1 MTDEHEAMNKQHDP
15 DKERH
20 NPRGDQQNK
29 FRFGNYDLVR
39 RIDKGG
45 MGEVYL
51 AHQRTAFGREVA
63 IKIIRSDL
71 VHDTTSRQR
80 FLREAEVNAH
90 IKHEHILPLFEFG
103 EEQGRL
109 FMVTPYI
116 AGGTLAKRLQ
126 ADPLSLDEVHQLFT
140 ALLQAVIYIHHRG
153 VVHRDLK
160 PSNILLD
167 SEGNNG
173 RVYVRMIDFGIASI
187 AGQAASPPLTT
198 ADTEMGTLAYMA
210 PERFSGIAAPSND
223 IYSLGVILYQ
233 MLTGQL
239 PTDERRIALP
249 QPLEYVV
256 EHCLVSVDQGR
267 FKSAEELLHA
277 FEDAYDYLTADQQEQ
292 DGVAVPPPVPV
303 VSSRIVPVRSSTTR
317 SNSHVRREIRTLHRS
332 DNLPDMPA
340 LPMARPP
347 QPDVFAREDYE
358 SPTTNI
364 DVSQYD
370 GRSYVPATPSSP
382 PDPPT
387 YARKR
392 RRNPLLA
399 LITIL
404 TVVILLVMAGLS
416 LFAFQSITIVS
427 ASVNFGPQVHA
438 INKVFLVKG
447 SVSQST
453 VDVNSAT
460 IPVKTP
466 TLSKIGSQSGTTSQ
480 QCFFGL
486 CRQIVTN
493 DDVNR
498 ISGQLKSSL
507 DAQIAS
513 QIQQQLQKQGA
524 VQVGSTEFTTPS
536 SPTSDP
542 PVGTLSKTVTVTMTE
557 QGQFAYF
564 LRSDAQ
570 SVARSLLNRE
580 VEKLGANYALFSPLT
595 QIGQPVVTNIDSN
608 TGIVSISIAAGG
620 DAVYHFSSAELQ
632 AIPNAL
638 KNIKLKDAIS
648 RLQQRPGV
656 DPTTVSIH
664 LSSGDTM
671 PGDIRQIKIIPIN
684 ATNLPP
690 VQLTPISASP
700 TPTISTTPTSDVTP
714 TPTATSGN

>member
-1 MTDEHEAMNKQHDP
+1 MTDKHEAMNKQDSP

-20 NPRGDQQNK
+20 NPRGDQQDK

-51 AHQRTAFGREVA
+51 ARQRTAFGREVA

-71 VHDTTSRQR
+71 VHDITSRQR

-116 AGGTLAKRLQ
+116 AGGTLARRLQ
-126 ADPLSLDEVHQLFT
+126 AGPLSLDEVHQLFT

-173 RVYVRMIDFGIASI
+173 RVYVRLIDFGIASI

-256 EHCLVSVDQGR
+256 DHCLAPIDQSR
-267 FKSAEELLHA
+267 FKSAEDLLNA
-277 FEDAYDYLTADQQEQ
+277 FEYAYDYLTADQQEQ
-292 DGVAVPPPVPV
+292 DGAAVPPPVPV
-303 VSSRIVPVRSSTTR
+303 ASSRIVPTSTPR
-317 SNSHVRREIRTLHRS
+317 PNGHVRREIRTLHRS
-332 DNLPDMPA
+332 DNLPDMPD
-340 LPMARPP
+340 LPMIRPS
-347 QPDVFAREDYE
+347 QPDAFAREDYE
-358 SPTTNI
+358 SPTMNI
-364 DVSQYD
+364 DVSQHNSQS
-370 GRSYVPATPSSP
+370 RVPTAPSSLLG
-382 PDPPT
+382 T
-387 YARKR
+387 SAHARKR

-404 TVVILLVMAGLS
+404 TAIILLVIAGLS
-416 LFAFQSITIVS
+416 LFTFQSITIVS
-427 ASVNFGPQVHA
+427 ANVNFSPQVHA
-438 INKVFLVKG
+438 INKVFPIKG

-460 IPVKTP
+460 IPVKTGS
-466 TLSKIGSQSGTTSQ
+466 LSKSGSQTGETSQ
-480 QCFFGL
+480 QCFFTL
-486 CRQIVTN
+486 CRHFVTS

-498 ISGQLKSSL
+498 IEGQLKQSL
-507 DAQIAS
+507 DTQIS
-513 QIQQQLQKQGA
+513 TQIQQKLQAQGA
-524 VQVGSTEFTTPS
+524 VQVSSAEFITTS
-536 SPTSDP
+536 VTSDP
-542 PVGTLSKTVTVTMTE
+542 PIGTESKTVTVTMTE

-564 LRSDAQ
+564 LKQDAQ
-570 SVARSLLNRE
+570 SLARLLLNRE
-580 VEKLGANYALFSPLT
+580 VQKLGANYILLSTLT
-595 QIGQPVVTNIDSN
+595 QIGQPVV
-608 TGIVSISIAAGG
+608 ISSDNSGNVFINIAAGG
-620 DAVYHFSSAELQ
+620 DAQYQFSSAELH
-632 AIPNAL
+632 AIPIAL
-638 KNIKLKDAIS
+638 KSMKVKDAIS
-648 RLQQRPGV
+648 SLKQRSGV

-671 PGDIRQIKIIPIN
+671 PGDIQQIKIFTIN
-684 ATNLPP
+684 PTNLPP
-690 VQLTPISASP
+690 VQLPPVSA
-700 TPTISTTPTSDVTP
+700 STTPTTSNNNNPTS
-714 TPTATSGN
+714 TPTADNG